1 MCILSPMEASGRT
14 NIDFADETRQFFSVQ
29 VARYLGKR
37 PSQRFSGLAE
47 HDAVLSMI
55 QDAWVELRASGQLEN
70 LSSAGREA
78 VYVTTIICF
87 PTFVADAGL
96 RCIPVDFIRGQRLGE
111 EIIVV
116 ASRPILGL

>member
-37 PSQRFSGLAE
+37 PSQRFTGLAE

-111 EIIVV
+111 EIIAV

>member
-1 MCILSPMEASGRT
+1 MEASGRT

-111 EIIVV
+111 EIIAV
-116 ASRPILGL
+116 ASRPILGLYID